1 MNKVTGN
8 DRHLE
13 KHSTVPQQEMSEDE
27 KMEKFALGEKA
38 FVQTFNTVKRTYME
52 LTGKEVDES
61 DDYFKW
67 FVSRVFDHCLQ
78 TKIRS
83 IGEQK
88 HD

>member
-1 MNKVTGN
+1 MSKEAKNV
-8 DRHLE
+8 
-13 KHSTVPQQEMSEDE
+13 VQETAKDE
-27 KMEKFALGEKA
+27 AMEKFVLGEKA
-38 FVQTFNTVKRTYME
+38 FVQTFNTVKRTYVE

-83 IGEQK
+83 IGERK
-88 HD
+88 ND